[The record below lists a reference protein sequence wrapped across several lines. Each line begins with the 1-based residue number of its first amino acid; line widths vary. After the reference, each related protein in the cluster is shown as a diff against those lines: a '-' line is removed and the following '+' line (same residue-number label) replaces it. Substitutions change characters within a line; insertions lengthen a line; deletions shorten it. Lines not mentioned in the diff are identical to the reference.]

1 MRLMFWRRKRVP
13 VIELHGVLAARPG
26 ALNIAACGTL
36 IDAAIRSAGK
46 DGTVILDI
54 DSPGGSPVQSDL
66 IAQRIR
72 RRAGEAGV
80 RVTAVIGEV
89 GASGGYW
96 LACAADEIVA
106 HPMSVVGS
114 IGVIGGGFGF
124 DAALGRLGVER
135 RLYTAGE
142 NKARLDPFSPE
153 RPQDVAFVRALLVD
167 LHERFKAWVR
177 ERRGARLAGDEAAL
191 FDGGWMLGERALAL
205 GLVDRLGDLDAVVRA
220 VGGPRARPRAFR
232 PRRRWPLLGR
242 LPRLIVR
249 ESLEA
254 TLDAAEERRGPRPLL

>member
-1 MRLMFWRRKRVP
+1 MRLLFWRVPRVP

-26 ALNIAACGTL
+26 ALSAAAYGPL

-46 DGTVILDI
+46 GGTVLLDI

-72 RRAGEAGV
+72 RRADSVGV
-80 RVTAVIGEV
+80 RVCAVIGEV

-124 DAALGRLGVER
+124 EAAIARLGVQR

-153 RPQDVAFVRALLVD
+153 RPQDVAFVHTLLAE

-177 ERRGARLAGDEAAL
+177 QRRGARLKGDEAVL

-205 GLVDRLGDLDAVVRA
+205 GLVDRLGDLDSLLREI
-220 VGGPRARPRAFR
+220 GGARARPRIFH
-232 PRRRWPLLGR
+232 PRRRWPLIGR
-242 LPRLIVR
+242 LPRMLVR
-249 ESLEA
+249 E
-254 TLDAAEERRGPRPLL
+254 TLQGALDVAEERGGARARL